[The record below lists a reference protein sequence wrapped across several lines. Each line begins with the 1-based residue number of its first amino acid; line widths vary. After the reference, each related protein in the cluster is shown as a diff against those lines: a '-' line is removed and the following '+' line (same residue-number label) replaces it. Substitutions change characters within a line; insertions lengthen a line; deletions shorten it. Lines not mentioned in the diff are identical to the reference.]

1 MKPNPFFYGNPVS
14 ADKFIGRHREQ
25 RKIIS
30 RLLNQGQSSAII
42 GDPRVGKTSLLNYL
56 ANETT
61 RNSLYGDKSDQWHFS
76 QVDLTML
83 EAQCTHAQFWEHV
96 LTPVREHAEKDS
108 DSHLA
113 KCYCDC
119 SGKNFGN
126 LALESLF
133 SSLRKAGRRLV
144 LLLDELDD
152 LLHHPALNTSEFFGG
167 LRSLSSL
174 SQGAFTIIFTSRKS
188 LAELNASTQ
197 KLNPTGS
204 PFFNIFSE
212 ITVGPLSESDTEELL
227 LSAGDRLTDLDR
239 QGIRTLAGNHPYLLH
254 AAAHAL
260 WDTYEEGAIDHPEER
275 HHHVLKQVCRELNS
289 FFLETWETWRPE
301 IRKTFTVV
309 AVSHQTHLLKKKDFF
324 NFNKSFLKGIADWK
338 PELDE
343 LEVRGWIRPNS
354 DFQGGYCL
362 NSQIMLI
369 WLADELGKIGRD
381 NQLFESW
388 LQDKGIDGAFLSV
401 NEKKLFTKTVIDSA
415 RTIAQPAISIF
426 SAVAQEMTKML

>member
-1 MKPNPFFYGNPVS
+1 MEPNPFFYGNPVS
-14 ADKFIGRHREQ
+14 ADRFIGRHREQ

-61 RNSLYGDKSDQWHFS
+61 RSNLYGDESAQWHFS
-76 QVDLTML
+76 QIDLTML
-83 EAQCTHAQFWEHV
+83 EAQCTPAQFWEHI
-96 LTPVREHAEKDS
+96 LIPVREHTEKAS
-108 DSHLA
+108 DSHLT
-113 KCYCDC
+113 KCYEDC

-133 SSLRKAGRRLV
+133 SSLRKADRRLV

-174 SQGAFTIIFTSRKS
+174 SQGAFSIIFTSRKS
-188 LAELNASTQ
+188 LSELNAGTQ
-197 KLNPTGS
+197 DLNPTGS

-212 ITVGPLSESDTEELL
+212 ITIGPLSGNDTEELL
-227 LSAGDRLTDLDR
+227 SSAGDRFTDLDR

-254 AAAHAL
+254 ATAHAL
-260 WDTYEEGAIDHPEER
+260 WDAYEEDTIDHPEDR
-275 HHHVLKQVCRELNS
+275 QHYILKQIYRELNS
-289 FFLETWETWRPE
+289 FFLETWKVWKPE
-301 IRKTFTVV
+301 IRKTFTFV
-309 AVSHQTHLLKKKDFF
+309 AVAHQAHLLKKEGFF
-324 NFNKSFLKGIADWK
+324 NKAFLKGIAEWK

-343 LEVRGWIRPNS
+343 LQVRGWIRPNS
-354 DFQGGYCL
+354 DFQDGYCL
-362 NSQIMLI
+362 NSQIMLT
-369 WLADELGKIGRD
+369 WLADELAKLGRD
-381 NQLFESW
+381 SQSFENW

-401 NEKKLFTKTVIDSA
+401 NEKKIFSKTITDSVRA
-415 RTIAQPAISIF
+415 LYQPTIPMF
-426 SAVAQEMTKML
+426 SAVLQEMTKMQ